1 MTELPTKR
9 DSSIQIEWQKANP
22 EKVKQYRRNIYL
34 KKIGETEESL
44 ALKKMEKK
52 KLGRPSTN
60 MSDEEIKKSRRDRH
74 LRTYVRAGGRDRVCE
89 YGNTY
94 GEAWVEYLRVLNTD
108 DRIDD
113 RVTMDD
119 SHKQPPH
126 CPRRM
131 MPKKAIAYY
140 KAKLNAVWDEL
151 YPPSPRDFLKLYDYF
166 DSFEAQ
172 RAVNNLIL
180 GNIGSMNEKTV

>member
-1 MTELPTKR
+1 MTELLNEIIDDTIKAKYHDTVSKWR
-9 DSSIQIEWQKANP
+9 DANRD
-22 EKVKQYRRNIYL
+22 KLKKYSRDAYL
-34 KKIGETEESL
+34 KRIGETEESM
-44 ALKKMEKK
+44 ALKKA
-52 KLGRPSTN
+52 GRPSHNLT
-60 MSDEEIKKSRRDRH
+60 DEQKKQRRRARH
-74 LRTYVRAGGRDRVCE
+74 LRTYVGRGQNPRKCE

-108 DRIDD
+108 DRIDN

-126 CPRRM
+126 CPIRM
-131 MPKKAIAYY
+131 RPQQAKLYY
-140 KAKLNAVWDEL
+140 KTKLQAVWDEL
-151 YPPSPRDFLKLYDYF
+151 YPSKPRDFLKLDDYF

-180 GNIGSMNEKTV
+180 GNMNEKTV

>member
-1 MTELPTKR
+1 MTSLPTKR
-9 DSSIQIEWQKANP
+9 DSTIQIEWQKSNP

-52 KLGRPSTN
+52 KLGRPSSN
-60 MSDEEIKKSRRDRH
+60 MSDEEIKKRRRDRH
-74 LRTYVRAGGRDRVCE
+74 LRTYVGAGRRARACE

-94 GEAWVEYLRVLNTD
+94 GEAWVEYLRVLHED

-119 SHKQPPH
+119 SHKQPPN
-126 CPRRM
+126 CPKRM
-131 MPKKAIAYY
+131 KPKVATAYY
-140 KAKLNAVWDEL
+140 KAKLQAVWDEL
-151 YPPSPRDFLKLYDYF
+151 YPPSPRDFLKLDDYF

-172 RAVNNLIL
+172 RAVNNMIL
-180 GNIGSMNEKTV
+180 GNMNEKTV